1 MNREVILVTGGS
13 GFIGSHLC
21 EKLVDLGVETVNLDN
36 FHDNYDP
43 MLKERN
49 ISSLLDNP
57 LYHLYRGDIRDNR
70 ILDRI
75 FTTYPIGV
83 IIHLAALAGVRQSLA
98 QPRDYVAVDVEGTV
112 NLLEYAVKYQI
123 RRFLF
128 GSSSSVYGDNP
139 VPFKESDRLERP
151 LSPYAAAKIA
161 GEMFCRTYH
170 HLYGLS
176 VGCLRFFTVY
186 GPRQRPEMAIHYFTK
201 LIDQDLEV
209 PLFGEGNSAR
219 DYTYV
224 DDIVRGILGALETE
238 YSLEVFNL
246 GNSKTTT
253 LLELVKLIGDTLGKE
268 PRIKKLPV
276 QMGDVP
282 RTWADLSKSRKIIG
296 YQPQIDIAEGIK
308 RFIAWY
314 QSQKA
319 SFENP
324 CVPCRSISVPAS

>member
-21 EKLVDLGVETVNLDN
+21 ERLVDLGVETVNLDN

-43 MLKERN
+43 MIKERN

-70 ILDRI
+70 IIDRI
-75 FTTYPIGV
+75 FATYPIGV
-83 IIHLAALAGVRQSLA
+83 IIHLAALAGVRQSLV
-98 QPRDYVAVDVEGTV
+98 QPRDYVAVDIEGTV
-112 NLLEYAVKYQI
+112 NLLEYAVKYRI

-139 VPFKESDRLERP
+139 VPFRESDRLERP
-151 LSPYAAAKIA
+151 LSPYAAAKVA

-170 HLYGLS
+170 QLYGLS
-176 VGCLRFFTVY
+176 IGCLRFFTVY
-186 GPRQRPEMAIHYFTK
+186 GPRQRPEMAIHHFTK

-238 YSLEVFNL
+238 YSLEFFNL

-268 PRIKKLPV
+268 PRIKKLPF
-276 QMGDVP
+276 QMGDAP
-282 RTWADLSKSRKIIG
+282 RTWADLSNSRKIIG
-296 YQPQIDIAEGIK
+296 YQPRIDIEEGIK

-319 SFENP
+319 NFANP
-324 CVPCRSISVPAS
+324 CVPRPSTSVPAS

>member
-36 FHDNYDP
+36 FYDNYDP

-57 LYHLYRGDIRDNR
+57 LYHLYRGDIRDHL

-75 FTTYPIGV
+75 FTTHSIGI

>member
-21 EKLVDLGVETVNLDN
+21 EKLVDLGMETVNLDN

-43 MLKERN
+43 ILKEKN

-57 LYHLYRGDIRDNR
+57 SYHLYRGDIRDNR
-70 ILDRI
+70 MLDRI
-75 FTTYPIGV
+75 FTKYPIGV

-98 QPRDYVAVDVEGTV
+98 QPRDYVAVDIEGTV
-112 NLLEYAVKYQI
+112 NLLEYAAKYQI

-161 GEMFCRTYH
+161 GEIFCRTYH
-170 HLYGLS
+170 QLYGLS
-176 VGCLRFFTVY
+176 IGCLRFFTVY
-186 GPRQRPEMAIHYFTK
+186 GPRQRPEMAIHQFTK
-201 LIDQDLEV
+201 LIDSGLEV
-209 PLFGEGNSAR
+209 PLFGDGNSER
-219 DYTYV
+219 DYTYI
-224 DDIVRGILGALETE
+224 DDIIRGTLGALEAE

-253 LLELVKLIGDTLGKE
+253 LWELVKLIGDTLGKQ

-276 QMGDVP
+276 QLGDVP
-282 RTWADLSKSRKIIG
+282 RTWADLSHSSQILG
-296 YQPQIDIAEGIK
+296 YQPQVEIKEGIK
-308 RFIAWY
+308 RFVDWY
-314 QSQKA
+314 RSQKDK
-319 SFENP
+319 
-324 CVPCRSISVPAS
+324 

>member
-75 FTTYPIGV
+75 FTTHSVGV

-98 QPRDYVAVDVEGTV
+98 QPRDYVAVDIEGTV

-170 HLYGLS
+170 QLYGLS

-282 RTWADLSKSRKIIG
+282 RTWADLSNSRRIIG
-296 YQPQIDIAEGIK
+296 YQPQVDITEGIK
-308 RFIAWY
+308 RFVVWY

-319 SFENP
+319 
-324 CVPCRSISVPAS
+324 